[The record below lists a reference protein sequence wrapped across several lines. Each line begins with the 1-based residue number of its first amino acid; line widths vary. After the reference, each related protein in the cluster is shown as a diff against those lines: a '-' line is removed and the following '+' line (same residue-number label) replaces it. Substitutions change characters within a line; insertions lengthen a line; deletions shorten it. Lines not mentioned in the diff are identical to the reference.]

1 MAKMEMETGLTE
13 ELIHTLNNE
22 IDTGVLAQQLRMVAD
37 RKIQAILKR
46 TVNVEEY
53 NNPNWAFKQADGVGY
68 ARAYQEIVNLITNQR
83 KQND

>member
-1 MAKMEMETGLTE
+1 
-13 ELIHTLNNE
+13 
-22 IDTGVLAQQLRMVAD
+22 MVAE

-53 NNPNWAFKQADGVGY
+53 NNPNWAYKQADGVGY